1 MTNTKIIEERV
12 EKYNKLLIEAKNELE
27 TSYENNMIECITMFT
42 TNKKM
47 RKIYEDNSAEDIK
60 TALKETINSPKFVAL
75 MSKCLSDNKEIKD
88 ICKKTN
94 TDVSEN
100 AEQSINIE
108 SESISVSDDTA
119 MDNYDVA
126 GKRY

>member
-27 TSYENNMIECITMFT
+27 TSYENNMIECITKFT

-75 MSKCLSDNKEIKD
+75 MSKCLSDNKEIQAV
-88 ICKKTN
+88 CK
-94 TDVSEN
+94 
-100 AEQSINIE
+100 
-108 SESISVSDDTA
+108 
-119 MDNYDVA
+119 
-126 GKRY
+126 